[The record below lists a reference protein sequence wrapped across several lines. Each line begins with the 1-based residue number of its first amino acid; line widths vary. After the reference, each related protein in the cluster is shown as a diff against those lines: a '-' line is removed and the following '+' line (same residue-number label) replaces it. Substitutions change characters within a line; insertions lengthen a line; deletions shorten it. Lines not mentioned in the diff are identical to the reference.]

1 MKQSHQNSVL
11 FCESDLYALMQPDA
25 RKLLALSDEV
35 DFPAL
40 RGQFRGENLPE
51 IYRRLSEIAGAD
63 LMPLCETERQLRQ
76 KMRIPADG
84 EQPPNHQQK
93 RFLRENYAHLTTF
106 TGAYEAERFLGLRA
120 IQAMQLRNMTP
131 GYAAL
136 GAYLF
141 SQAMWLAW
149 EVRQNGYAR
158 VNFLARDGYFVKVAF
173 ERLNE
178 VLRLPV
184 ETGYV
189 RISRQAALPLQFP
202 KTIDLL
208 SLPLLIDMTAHT
220 PDSLLTLLHPI
231 ATENARAALAAE
243 LPMNQR
249 MDARTQWNFVR
260 IFREKGYD
268 AEKYQ
273 QYEKNAKAYLLP
285 MFAGKCATFDVG
297 YNLRSETVIQRLTGA
312 DVTAYIT
319 HIDSDLPM
327 RRGVPFRT
335 LYGTSP
341 YVSWVAREQF
351 LLERGAATIG
361 YDAHGAVLGQTDAP
375 SSTVQQMQTDAM
387 RFVADMADTFGARL
401 MDMHFRP
408 QDGCAA
414 FEHFLHT
421 GAIQAGAEVENAFL
435 DGQAGGD
442 PTRVQ
447 WRLMQ
452 TDAEQA
458 RHPLPKWMRKLQRAA
473 IRLAHDPQSI
483 RRKL

>member
-1 MKQSHQNSVL
+1 MKKFHQNSVL

-51 IYRRLSEIAGAD
+51 IYRKLSEIAGAD
-63 LMPLCETERQLRQ
+63 LMPLCETEQQLRQ
-76 KMRIPADG
+76 KMRIPAG
-84 EQPPNHQQK
+84 SEVSLNHQQK
-93 RFLRENYAHLTTF
+93 RFLQENYAHLTTF

-120 IQAMQLRNMTP
+120 IQAMQLRNTSP

-141 SQAMWLAW
+141 SQAMWLAR
-149 EVRQNGYAR
+149 EMQQNGYAR
-158 VNFLARDGYFVKVAF
+158 VNFLARDGYYVKKAF
-173 ERLNE
+173 ERLNS

-184 ETGYV
+184 ETNYV
-189 RISRQAALPLQFP
+189 RISRQAAP
-202 KTIDLL
+202 
-208 SLPLLIDMTAHT
+208 PLLIDMTAHT

-231 ATENARAALAAE
+231 TSERAREALAAE
-243 LPMNQR
+243 MPMNQR
-249 MDARTQWNFVR
+249 MDARTQWEFVH

-268 AEKYQ
+268 AGKYQ
-273 QYEKNAKAYLLP
+273 QYAQYAKAYLLP

-297 YNLRSETVIQRLTGA
+297 YNLRSEAVIQRLTGA
-312 DVTAYIT
+312 DMTAYIT

-361 YDAHGAVLGQTDAP
+361 YDAHGAVLGQADTP
-375 SSTVQQMQTDAM
+375 SRAVQQMQADAM

-421 GAIQAGAEVENAFL
+421 GALRAGAEVENAFL

-442 PTRVQ
+442 TTRVQ

>member
-51 IYRRLSEIAGAD
+51 IYRKLSEIAGAD

-76 KMRIPADG
+76 TMRIPADS
-84 EQPPNHQQK
+84 EVLLTHQQK

-120 IQAMQLRNMTP
+120 IQAMQLRDTSP

-149 EVRQNGYAR
+149 ETRQNGYAR

-202 KTIDLL
+202 KAIDLL

-231 ATENARAALAAE
+231 ATENARTALAAE
-243 LPMNQR
+243 MPMNQR
-249 MDARTQWNFVR
+249 MDVRTQWNFVR

-297 YNLRSETVIQRLTGA
+297 YNLRS
-312 DVTAYIT
+312 
-319 HIDSDLPM
+319 
-327 RRGVPFRT
+327 
-335 LYGTSP
+335 
-341 YVSWVAREQF
+341 
-351 LLERGAATIG
+351 
-361 YDAHGAVLGQTDAP
+361 
-375 SSTVQQMQTDAM
+375 
-387 RFVADMADTFGARL
+387 
-401 MDMHFRP
+401 
-408 QDGCAA
+408 
-414 FEHFLHT
+414 
-421 GAIQAGAEVENAFL
+421 
-435 DGQAGGD
+435 
-442 PTRVQ
+442 
-447 WRLMQ
+447 
-452 TDAEQA
+452 
-458 RHPLPKWMRKLQRAA
+458 
-473 IRLAHDPQSI
+473 
-483 RRKL
+483 